1 MKRKDRISNPCPTRT
16 QRQTGKIARVLMVA
30 VLFCFLLLVGAPE
43 VQAAVS
49 KPVVLTETVNNY
61 TTKVQVYSAK
71 NTTVYVYNGSTKIAS
86 QKYSSAGVKTITIS
100 KQKAGSTL
108 KFKAKDS
115 SGTSS
120 SKVSVKVEKLTSVK
134 ASSSLKKPTVS
145 TKTIKS
151 TTTKIK
157 VKGYKG
163 TKVVILNDAGEK
175 VKTVFFTKTCTKTV
189 TISKQTDT
197 SCLYFYSY
205 KNGKRSEIVKK
216 TVTDAT
222 KPSKAKVAI
231 KSATSILVKGEI
243 GTAVYVKSGTDSKYT
258 KKGYITSSSGLK
270 VSSVIATT
278 EGKYY
283 VKLKDAA
290 GNTSSA
296 TSKASSYVIKSGDYT
311 QKAGSSST
319 AKAMA
324 TSYSMKEGKTGYL
337 CLTAKT
343 NGTRSTS
350 TITAAAK
357 VRTFKW
363 SSSDTDVVTVSTASG
378 KNQTS
383 NTITAKAAGTAT
395 VTCKVDGVTFTW
407 KITVKENSSSTT
419 SGSSS
424 SSSSSSSTE
433 TSGSSSSSGTSTE
446 NSNSTGSTGST
457 TTTTTEPVYDY
468 EITLLNSEQYTLYS
482 GDHSMNQLIYYI
494 KTDNPDL
501 GQSRYSSPQSYLSY
515 ASDASLTILE
525 YDDITYTDPI
535 YEQGYISSFMAVTG
549 GYVVVIEYETAGDKT
564 LTVTENFTSRIQVAS
579 YTVTVQDGD
588 AAEEVWFTEVLNS
601 VTDDSMTNRQK
612 INAVASYVM
621 DYFVYLP
628 AKGVSGSSATLVIL
642 TSHAGA
648 WWETK
653 EIDCG
658 GATYIMETFAEM
670 LGMEHST
677 GTSGTAH
684 EYAIIV
690 DDLTGESFN
699 VDVSP
704 VASSN
709 IITEWDMVI

>member
-1 MKRKDRISNPCPTRT
+1 M
-16 QRQTGKIARVLMVA
+16 AA

-86 QKYSSAGVKTITIS
+86 QKYSSAGVKSITIS
-100 KQKAGSTL
+100 RQKAGSTL
-108 KFKAKDS
+108 KFKAKNS
-115 SGTSS
+115 SGMSS
-120 SKVSVKVEKLTSVK
+120 SAVSVKVQKLTSVK

-163 TKVVILNDAGEK
+163 TKVVILNDTGEK
-175 VKTVFFTKTCTKTV
+175 VKTVSFTKTCTKTV

-205 KNGKRSEIVKK
+205 KNGKRSDIVKK

-222 KPSKAKVAI
+222 KPSKAKVTI

-243 GTAVYVKSGTDSKYT
+243 GAAVYVKSGTDSKYT

-278 EGKYY
+278 EGYYY

-383 NTITAKAAGTAT
+383 NTITARAAGTAT
-395 VTCKVDGVTFTW
+395 VTCKVDEVTFTW

-419 SGSSS
+419 GGSSS

-433 TSGSSSSSGTSTE
+433 TSGSSSSSGTSTG
-446 NSNSTGSTGST
+446 SSDSTGSTGSA

-468 EITLLNSEQYTLYS
+468 EITLLNSEEYTLYS
-482 GDHSMNQLIYYI
+482 GSHSMNQFIYYI
-494 KTDNPDL
+494 KTDNPNL
-501 GQSRYSSPQSYLSY
+501 GLNRYANPQSYIDCDSEANATALKF
-515 ASDASLTILE
+515 
-525 YDDITYTDPI
+525 DDITYT
-535 YEQGYISSFMAVTG
+535 EEGYRSAFMAVTG
-549 GYVVVIEYETAGDKT
+549 GYVVVLEYETAGDKT
-564 LTVTENFTSRIQVAS
+564 LTVTENYTSKIEVAS
-579 YTVTVQDGD
+579 YTVTIQDGD
-588 AAEEVWFTEVLNS
+588 AAEEAWFESVLSS
-601 VTDDSMTNRQK
+601 VVDDSMTTEEKVTALAQ
-612 INAVASYVM
+612 YVK
-621 DYFVYLP
+621 DNFKYLP
-628 AKGVSGSSATLVIL
+628 YTSMTSSGVTLAIL
-642 TSHAGA
+642 TTHAGA

-653 EIDCG
+653 EVDCD
-658 GATYIMETFAEM
+658 GATYIMEEFAER
-670 LGMEHST
+670 LGLEHST
-677 GTSGTAH
+677 GSSSSGYH
-684 EYAIIV
+684 VYPLIV
-690 DDLTGESFN
+690 DDETGETL
-699 VDVSP
+699 SP
-704 VASSN
+704 LPTWPVNSKN
-709 IITEWDMVI
+709 LNYITEWDMVI

>member
-1 MKRKDRISNPCPTRT
+1 MKKTDGILNPCMPR
-16 QRQTGKIARVLMVA
+16 RKSQTGKMARVLMAA

-49 KPVVLTETVNNY
+49 KPVVLTETINNY

-71 NTTVYVYNGSTKIAS
+71 DTTVYIYNGSTKIAS

-108 KFKAKDS
+108 KFKPTES
-115 SGTSS
+115 SGPSS
-120 SKVSVKVEKLTSVK
+120 SKGSVKVEKLTSVK

-151 TTTKIK
+151 TTTKIR

-163 TKVVILNDAGEK
+163 TKVVILNDTGEK
-175 VKTVFFTKTCTKTV
+175 VKTVSFTKTCTKTV

-222 KPSKAKVAI
+222 KPSKAKVTV

-270 VSSVIATT
+270 VSSVIATI

-296 TSKASSYVIKSGDYT
+296 TSKTSSYIIKSGDFT
-311 QKAGSSST
+311 QKAGSSSS

-337 CLTAKT
+337 CLTAKI

-395 VTCKVDGVTFTW
+395 VTCKVDEVTFTW
-407 KITVKENSSSTT
+407 KITVKENTSSTT
-419 SGSSS
+419 SGSS

-433 TSGSSSSSGTSTE
+433 TSGSSSSSGTS
-446 NSNSTGSTGST
+446 SGSSGSTGST
-457 TTTTTEPVYDY
+457 ESTATTTEPVYDY
-468 EITLLNSEQYTLYS
+468 EITLLNSEEYTLYS
-482 GDHSMNQLIYYI
+482 GKYSMNHFIYYI
-494 KTDNPDL
+494 KTENPDKDTITV
-501 GQSRYSSPQSYLSY
+501 SAS
-515 ASDASLTILE
+515 SDAWYTSLA
-525 YDDITYTDPI
+525 YDDITYTTDT
-535 YEQGYISSFMAVTG
+535 ISKVTPVVG
-549 GYVVVIEYETAGDKT
+549 GYVVVISYFETAGSKT
-564 LTVTENFTSRIQVAS
+564 LTVTENIDSKIEVAN
-579 YTVTVQDGD
+579 YTITVQDGD
-588 AAEEVWFTEVLNS
+588 AAEEAWFTEVLNS

-628 AKGVSGSSATLVIL
+628 AKSVSGSSATLAIL
-642 TSHAGA
+642 TSHAGV

-709 IITEWDMVI
+709 IIKEWDMVI

>member
-1 MKRKDRISNPCPTRT
+1 MKKTDRILNPCMPR
-16 QRQTGKIARVLMVA
+16 RRSQTGKIARALMAA

-43 VQAAVS
+43 IQAAVS
-49 KPVVLTETVNNY
+49 KPVVLTETLNNY

-71 NTTVYVYNGSTKIAS
+71 DTTVYVYNGSTKIAS
-86 QKYSSAGVKTITIS
+86 KKYSSAGVKTITIS

-175 VKTVFFTKTCTKTV
+175 VKTVSFTKTCTKTV

-205 KNGKRSEIVKK
+205 KNGKRSDIVKK

-222 KPSKAKVAI
+222 KPSKAKVTV

-270 VSSVIATT
+270 VSSVIATI

-296 TSKASSYVIKSGDYT
+296 TSKVSSYVIKSGDYT
-311 QKAGSSST
+311 QMAGSSST
-319 AKAMA
+319 AKGMV

-357 VRTFKW
+357 ARTFKW
-363 SSSDTDVVTVSTASG
+363 TSSDTDVVTVSTASG

-383 NTITAKAAGTAT
+383 NTITAKAIGAAT
-395 VTCKVDGVTFTW
+395 ITCEVDEVTFTW
-407 KITVKENSSSTT
+407 KITVKENSSST
-419 SGSSS
+419 SGGSSS

-433 TSGSSSSSGTSTE
+433 TSGSSSSSGTS
-446 NSNSTGSTGST
+446 SGSSGSTGST
-457 TTTTTEPVYDY
+457 ESTATTTEPVYDY
-468 EITLLNSEQYTLYS
+468 EITLLNSEEYTLYS
-482 GDHSMNQLIYYI
+482 GKHSFNQVIIYV
-494 KTDNPDL
+494 KTDNPD
-501 GQSRYSSPQSYLSY
+501 SSTLSFTHNLKSSISTVGMY
-515 ASDASLTILE
+515 Q
-525 YDDITYTDPI
+525 DITYCNYD
-535 YEQGYISSFMAVTG
+535 YYSGKFDAVTG
-549 GYVVVIEYETAGDKT
+549 GYLITLRYQEAGTDTFIIYETIDSQIKA
-564 LTVTENFTSRIQVAS
+564 AS
-579 YTVTVQDGD
+579 YTIAVQDGD
-588 AAEEVWFTEVLNS
+588 VAEDAWFERVLSS
-601 VTDDSMTNRQK
+601 VVDDSMTTEEKVTALAQ
-612 INAVASYVM
+612 YVK
-621 DYFVYLP
+621 DNFKYLP
-628 AKGVSGSSATLVIL
+628 YTSMTSSGVTLAIL
-642 TSHAGA
+642 TTHAGA

-653 EIDCG
+653 EVDCD
-658 GATYIMETFAEM
+658 GATYIMEEFAER
-670 LGMEHST
+670 LGLEHST
-677 GTSGTAH
+677 GSSSSGYH
-684 EYAIIV
+684 VYPLIV
-690 DDLTGESFN
+690 DDETGETL
-699 VDVSP
+699 SP
-704 VASSN
+704 LPTWPVNSKN
-709 IITEWDMVI
+709 LNYITEWSMVI